1 MNFRTDLSILDQY
14 ISGRITKFIFF
25 IIGIIL
31 LSISSKVSIPFFPVP
46 MTLQTFVVYFIAA
59 SMGIVGFY
67 STLSYV
73 FLGLVG
79 LPIFAAGGGLGYLT
93 SPTFGFLYGMLI
105 ASFIIAY
112 FSKNMLIIY
121 SLNLILALPAIY
133 YIFVLDINFL
143 NKTAA
148 TNFNEGEKIFFN
160 NIFNDILITFT
171 IIFFYF
177 LPFLIEK
184 IIKFEKVYRLDYLIF
199 SLILFSVCVYFFNYN
214 YSYSGG
220 GIFFKISYFVFN
232 NNFFFYIIGLISIL
246 IFLPYLFINKENF
259 IILVLILFNNP
270 QYTIYHKYFD
280 PFLLI
285 IFFSLFN
292 FQISLKE
299 KKIKNFITIYL
310 YFFIFL

>member
-112 FSKNMLIIY
+112 FSKNM
-121 SLNLILALPAIY
+121 
-133 YIFVLDINFL
+133 
-143 NKTAA
+143 
-148 TNFNEGEKIFFN
+148 
-160 NIFNDILITFT
+160 
-171 IIFFYF
+171 
-177 LPFLIEK
+177 
-184 IIKFEKVYRLDYLIF
+184 F
-199 SLILFSVCVYFFNYN
+199 SKSI
-214 YSYSGG
+214 
-220 GIFFKISYFVFN
+220 FKISFSILVAAFVIFLC
-232 NNFFFYIIGLISIL
+232 GLIHLS
-246 IFLPYLFINKENF
+246 
-259 IILVLILFNNP
+259 
-270 QYTIYHKYFD
+270 
-280 PFLLI
+280 
-285 IFFSLFN
+285 FFVGIEKA
-292 FQISLKE
+292 ISLGFIPFVYSESLKILLAITLTYVAI
-299 KKIKNFITIYL
+299 KK
-310 YFFIFL
+310 